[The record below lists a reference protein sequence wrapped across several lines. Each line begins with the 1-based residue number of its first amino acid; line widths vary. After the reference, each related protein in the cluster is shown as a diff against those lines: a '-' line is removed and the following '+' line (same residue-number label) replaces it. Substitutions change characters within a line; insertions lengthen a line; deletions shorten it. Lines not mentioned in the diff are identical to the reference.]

1 MFDADELQNPQRAV
15 ALIGA
20 ILVIA
25 GVYMGWM
32 TLSVDLED
40 FLDALDDEYG
50 TGDSD
55 DAETTLTDI
64 AGADDDNEW
73 NEDGDYNANFVLIG
87 GIASLAV
94 AALSRPKLEES
105 IGEGNYPIAVMVIGI
120 IALFAVYS
128 NYSQLTDDIDDGNDM
143 LDDEFDLSD
152 SDYEDAEYG
161 IGMGAYACLLGA
173 VMVVG
178 SGAWQKFGEQEGAGP

>member
-1 MFDADELQNPQRAV
+1 MFDSNELQNPQRAV

-25 GVYMGWM
+25 GVYLNWVA
-32 TLSVDLED
+32 LNDDLED
-40 FLDALDDEYG
+40 LMDEMG
-50 TGDSD
+50 GDSD
-55 DAETTLTDI
+55 DVETTLTDI
-64 AGADDDNEW
+64 AGADDEYEI

-128 NYSQLTDDIDDGNDM
+128 NYSQLSDDMDDANDM
-143 LDDEFDLSD
+143 LDDMELSGT
-152 SDYEDAEYG
+152 DYDDAEYG

-178 SGAWQKFGEQEGAGP
+178 SGAWQKFGE

>member
-25 GVYMGWM
+25 GVYMDWM
-32 TLSVDLED
+32 TLSDDLED
-40 FLDALDDEYG
+40 LIELWG
-50 TGDSD
+50 GDSD
-55 DAETTLTDI
+55 DVETTLTDI
-64 AGADDDNEW
+64 AGADDANEW

-128 NYSQLTDDIDDGNDM
+128 NYSQLTDDIDDGNDW
-143 LDDEFDLSD
+143 LGGDDMELSD
-152 SDYEDAEYG
+152 SPYEDAEYG
-161 IGMGAYACLLGA
+161 TGMGAYACLLGA

>member
-25 GVYMGWM
+25 GVYMDWM
-32 TLSVDLED
+32 ALNDDLED
-40 FLDALDDEYG
+40 FIDAWDDEFG

-55 DAETTLTDI
+55 DVETTLTDI
-64 AGADDDNEW
+64 AGADDDGEP

-128 NYSQLTDDIDDGNDM
+128 NYSQLTDDIDEGNDM
-143 LDDEFDLSD
+143 LDDLDLSA
-152 SDYEDAEYG
+152 DYDDAEYG
-161 IGMGAYACLLGA
+161 TGMGAYACLLGA

>member
-1 MFDADELQNPQRAV
+1 MFDANELQNPQRAV
-15 ALIGA
+15 ALVGA

-25 GVYMGWM
+25 GVYLDWM
-32 TLSVDLED
+32 A
-40 FLDALDDEYG
+40 F
-50 TGDSD
+50 SD
-55 DAETTLTDI
+55 DLKDFMDDMGADPDDVETALTDL
-64 AGADDDNEW
+64 ADEDDS
-73 NEDGDYNANFVLIG
+73 DYNANFVLIG

-128 NYSQLTDDIDDGNDM
+128 NYSQLSDDMDDANDM
-143 LDDEFDLSD
+143 LDDMELSGT
-152 SDYEDAEYG
+152 DYDDAEYG

-178 SGAWQKFGEQEGAGP
+178 SGAWQKFGE

>member
-25 GVYMGWM
+25 GVYMDWM
-32 TLSVDLED
+32 ALNDDLED
-40 FLDALDDEYG
+40 LIDDMG
-50 TGDSD
+50 GDPD
-55 DAETTLTDI
+55 DVETTLTDI
-64 AGADDDNEW
+64 AGADDDYEI

-143 LDDEFDLSD
+143 LDDEFVLSET
-152 SDYEDAEYG
+152 DYDDAEYG

>member
-32 TLSVDLED
+32 TLSDDLED
-40 FLDALDDEYG
+40 LIDDMG
-50 TGDSD
+50 GDSD
-55 DAETTLTDI
+55 DVETTLTDI
-64 AGADDDNEW
+64 AGADDNGEW

-128 NYSQLTDDIDDGNDM
+128 NYSQLTDDMDDGNDM

-152 SDYEDAEYG
+152 SEYKDAEYG

>member
-32 TLSVDLED
+32 TLSDDLED
-40 FLDALDDEYG
+40 LIDDMG
-50 TGDSD
+50 GDSD
-55 DAETTLTDI
+55 DVETTLTDI
-64 AGADDDNEW
+64 AGADDDGEI

-128 NYSQLTDDIDDGNDM
+128 NYSQLTDDMDEGNDA
-143 LDDEFDLSD
+143 LEFWEEDDEYD
-152 SDYEDAEYG
+152 DAEYG
-161 IGMGAYACLLGA
+161 TGMGAYACLLGA

-178 SGAWQKFGEQEGAGP
+178 SGAWQKFGEQEGAGPQQPRQ